1 MPSGETIAEF
11 LASVGFTADEAS
23 LKSALGKVAAF
34 GASISVLAGGIFAS
48 LVGVAQAEVE
58 VAAQADKLGMATER
72 LEEMRFVAEQT
83 GSDADKLTA
92 ALETIASKTPQ
103 IRNTADAFDMVS
115 RNMRGMNEIQRK
127 VYAERLGIDY
137 SLIPMMTEDVSALRE
152 EFQAMYAV
160 AGTDAKAAAEASKD
174 FLDEIG
180 KLKTLAGMLA
190 KSVSLSFLGG
200 VRNSVETMRRAVME
214 NFAKIQ
220 RVLQVIIGF
229 VMRMA
234 GVISALVYRI
244 IHWASALV
252 GWFDSLSDGQ
262 RKLVI
267 GAGLLLAA
275 WRMLNLS
282 FLATP
287 LGMLVAGLAAIVA
300 LVDDYLTYMEG
311 GESYFDW
318 GPWAASIE
326 QCLSILKAVWNIV
339 YALGAAIISAL
350 GPAFDVVLE
359 ELGLLWRT
367 IGNIGQFLYQ
377 VFTGDFSG
385 ALDTAKTLFED
396 WSETGQR
403 IVSLLCDAITNFF
416 SRLWAGITEDF
427 PDFAKW
433 AEDAGDSIRNAF
445 GDAVAWVKNKLKS
458 LVDFLPD
465 FVLEELGWKKPEEEK
480 DDGEQK
486 EREPEKKPERHPLP
500 ETETP
505 KPKRREK
512 PERRPD
518 PDLPVWMKEE
528 GRPGAPRE
536 LPDWMKTAK
545 EPYVPD
551 LARPVLLPT
560 PSRQADIGLDRRS
573 VNLDVKTD
581 INVNGVDNPEETA
594 RRVAAQQDHVNAD
607 LVRHTKGAVL

>member
-1 MPSGETIAEF
+1 MAETIAEF
-11 LASVGFTADEAS
+11 LASVGFAADEKS
-23 LKSALGKVAAF
+23 LKSTLGRVAAF

-48 LVGVAQAEVE
+48 LVGVARAEVE
-58 VAAQADKLGMATER
+58 VAAQADKLGMTTER
-72 LEEMRFVAEQT
+72 LEEMRFMAEQT
-83 GSDADKLTA
+83 GSGADKLTA
-92 ALETIASKTPQ
+92 ALETIASKTPH
-103 IRNTADAFDMVS
+103 IRNTAEAFDMVS
-115 RNMRGMNEIQRK
+115 RRMQGMNEIQRK
-127 VYAERLGIDY
+127 LYAQKLGIDY

-160 AGTDAKAAAEASKD
+160 ADTDAQSAAEASKG
-174 FLDEIG
+174 FLNEIG

-200 VRNSVETMRRAVME
+200 VRGSVETLRRAVME

-220 RVLQVIIGF
+220 RVLQVVIGF
-229 VMRMA
+229 VLRMA

-252 GWFDSLSDGQ
+252 SWFDSLSDGQ
-262 RKLVI
+262 QKLVI

-326 QCLSILKAVWNIV
+326 QCLSILKSVWNIV

-367 IGNIGQFLYQ
+367 IENVGGFLWQ
-377 VFTGDFSG
+377 IFTGDFSG
-385 ALDTAKTLFED
+385 ALDTAKTLFAD

-403 IVSLLCDAITNFF
+403 IVSLLCEAVTNFF

-427 PDFAKW
+427 PDFAEW
-433 AEDAGDSIRNAF
+433 AEGAGDSIRNAF
-445 GDAVAWVKNKLKS
+445 GSAVTWVKDKLKA
-458 LVDFLPD
+458 LMDFLPD
-465 FVLEELGWKKPEEEK
+465 FVLEELGWKKPEEENAG
-480 DDGEQK
+480 DGQQ
-486 EREPEKKPERHPLP
+486 EPNPGKKPERTENDKRQP
-500 ETETP
+500 E
-505 KPKRREK
+505 
-512 PERRPD
+512 PD
-518 PDLPVWMKEE
+518 
-528 GRPGAPRE
+528 

-545 EPYVPD
+545 NPYVPEVS
-551 LARPVLLPT
+551 RPVLLPT
-560 PSRQADIGLDRRS
+560 PARQADMNMDKRS
-573 VNLDVKTD
+573 VKLDVKTD
-581 INVNGVDNPEETA
+581 INVNGVDNPAETA
-594 RRVAAQQDHVNAD
+594 QRVASQQNHVNAD
-607 LVRHTKGAVL
+607 LVRHTQGAVL

>member
-23 LKSALGKVAAF
+23 LKSTLGRVAAF

-48 LVGVAQAEVE
+48 LVGVAKAEVE
-58 VAAQADKLGMATER
+58 VAAQADKLGMTTER
-72 LEEMRFVAEQT
+72 LEEMRFMAEQT

-92 ALETIASKTPQ
+92 ALENIAAKTPH
-103 IRNTADAFDMVS
+103 IRNTADAFDLVS
-115 RNMRGMNEIQRK
+115 RNMQGMSEVQRK
-127 VYAERLGIDY
+127 LYAQKLGIDY
-137 SLIPMMTEDVSALRE
+137 SLIPMMTDDVSALRE

-160 AGTDAKAAAEASKD
+160 AGTDAKAAAEASKG

-180 KLKTLAGMLA
+180 KLKTIAGMLA

-200 VRNSVETMRRAVME
+200 VRNSVEIMRRAVME

-252 GWFDSLSDGQ
+252 GWFDSLSDEQ
-262 RKLVI
+262 QKLVI

-287 LGMLVAGLAAIVA
+287 LGILVAGLAAIVA

-326 QCLSILKAVWNIV
+326 QCLSVLKAVWNIV

-367 IGNIGQFLYQ
+367 IGNIGRYLYQ

-396 WSETGQR
+396 WSETGRR

-427 PDFAKW
+427 PDFAEW
-433 AEDAGDSIRNAF
+433 AEGAGDSIRNAF
-445 GDAVAWVKNKLKS
+445 GNAVSWVKNKLKS

-480 DDGEQK
+480 DEG
-486 EREPEKKPERHPLP
+486 ERETRTPEERSERHNQP
-500 ETETP
+500 ETAAQKSKGT
-505 KPKRREK
+505 EK
-512 PERRPD
+512 PGRRPA
-518 PDLPVWMKEE
+518 PDLPVWMQEE
-528 GRPGAPRE
+528 RKPSPSRE
-536 LPDWMKTAK
+536 LPDWMKTTR

-560 PSRQADIGLDRRS
+560 PARQADMGMDRRS
-573 VNLDVKTD
+573 VKLDVKTD
-581 INVNGVDNPEETA
+581 INVNGVDNPAETA
-594 RRVAAQQDHVNAD
+594 QRVAAQQDHVNAD